1 MVRKSVLVVA
11 AAMAVVLGAVVVST
25 SAGAVVDTATIVS
38 SPNAGTA
45 NDRLS
50 SVSCVS
56 ASNCIAVGSTDDGT
70 EVIETLAMKWNGSE
84 WQLMS
89 SPNAGTRNDTLN
101 SISCVNSSFC
111 MAVGSTQ
118 NGSVRETL
126 AMVWNGA
133 AWSIVSSPSP
143 STSANDLLSVS
154 CVSASYCVAVGDRIS
169 SVYKTLALVWNGSG
183 WSDTSS
189 PSVGTVY
196 DYLTS
201 VSCVSESYC
210 VAVGATY
217 LSGYRNNSLAMV
229 WNGATWS
236 IGTSPN
242 NANRYVNVMRS
253 VSCVSASDC
262 VAVGNTAMAWD
273 GAAWTAV
280 SVPTYNASNEFRIA
294 LTSVSCQST
303 SECVAVGV
311 ENAGT
316 NHNRTSVMVR
326 DGNAWSVVSS
336 PNAGTVDDQ
345 LLSLSCVSADDCVG
359 VGYSKNGNSAFETMI
374 VSLTLYVPPT
384 TTTTTTEPP
393 TTTTTEAPT
402 TTTTEAPTTTTT
414 APVSTTT
421 STVPGSTTST
431 TAPVSTTTST
441 VIPTTTTTSAPG
453 STTSSTVRP
462 STTTTTVAP
471 TTSTTVVVTEAQ
483 VRQLPVA
490 VLAPNVKKI
499 ARGQR
504 VRLSGGGFG
513 PRKSVNLYVASDP
526 IYLGSGVADEN
537 GVVTV
542 EGVIPD
548 GLDAGEHSLVLI
560 DPETG
565 VGFRQDVSLDAAD
578 SSSDLP
584 TTGADSTPM
593 MALGAL
599 FVLAGGGLALV
610 AKRRRFI

>member
-1 MVRKSVLVVA
+1 MVRKSVVAVA

-56 ASNCIAVGSTDDGT
+56 ASDCIAVGSTDDGT

-84 WQLMS
+84 WQLML
-89 SPNAGTRNDTLN
+89 SPNAGTSNDTLH
-101 SISCVNSSFC
+101 SISCVSSSFC

-126 AMVWNGA
+126 AMVWNGTT
-133 AWSIVSSPSP
+133 WSIVSSPSP

-183 WSDTSS
+183 WSDTAS

-201 VSCVSESYC
+201 VSCVSVSYC
-210 VAVGATY
+210 VAVGGTY

-229 WNGATWS
+229 WDGATWS
-236 IGTSPN
+236 IATSPN
-242 NANRYVNVMRS
+242 NSNRYVNVMRS

-273 GAAWTAV
+273 GATWSAV
-280 SVPTYNASNEFRIA
+280 SVPTYNANNEFRIA

-311 ENAGT
+311 ENAGI
-316 NHNRTSVMVR
+316 NHNQTSVMVR
-326 DGNAWSVVSS
+326 DGNAWSVVTS
-336 PNAGTVDDQ
+336 PSAGTSDDQ

-359 VGYSKNGNSAFETMI
+359 VGYSKNGNSVYETMI

-384 TTTTTTEPP
+384 TTTTTTEP
-393 TTTTTEAPT
+393 PT

-453 STTSSTVRP
+453 STTSSTVRS
-462 STTTTTVAP
+462 STTTSTVAP
-471 TTSTTVVVTEAQ
+471 TTSTTLVVSEAQ

-490 VLAPNVKKI
+490 VLAPNLKKI
-499 ARGQR
+499 ARGQW

-548 GLDAGEHSLVLI
+548 GLDAGEHSLALI

-578 SSSDLP
+578 ASSGLP
-584 TTGADSTPM
+584 TTGTDSTPM

-599 FVLAGGGLALV
+599 FVLGGAGLAVV